1 MTVGQ
6 FVWFKLLLDLWPLGF
21 NLEFSTSQDDFA
33 KIKLSLSLGGGACL
47 SLVF

>member
-1 MTVGQ
+1 LKARQATVGQ

-33 KIKLSLSLGGGACL
+33 KIKLSLSL
-47 SLVF
+47 S